1 MIRITLYLTAAM
13 TVALLRTSSGLADTQ
28 REPKREIVV
37 SVADRKLALI
47 EDGQVVKIYAAAVG
61 ASSSPS
67 PAGEFTITHR
77 IPKPTYYA
85 PGKIIGPGASNPLGT
100 RWLGLSLKGFG
111 IHGTNA
117 PRSIG
122 KNESHGCI
130 RLRNRDVED
139 LFERVRAGDRVEIH
153 QEIDDR
159 VAVIF
164 GHPQDTTAAAQ
175 PAHPVL
181 EAGTS
186 MLAAIEQKPPADALR
201 GMSE

>member
-1 MIRITLYLTAAM
+1 M
-13 TVALLRTSSGLADTQ
+13 
-28 REPKREIVV
+28 
-37 SVADRKLALI
+37 
-47 EDGQVVKIYAAAVG
+47 
-61 ASSSPS
+61 
-67 PAGEFTITHR
+67 
-77 IPKPTYYA
+77 
-85 PGKIIGPGASNPLGT
+85 
-100 RWLGLSLKGFG
+100 
-111 IHGTNA
+111 
-117 PRSIG
+117 
-122 KNESHGCI
+122 
-130 RLRNRDVED
+130 ED